1 METNEEVVTGEQAEA
16 TQPAPEVEKARAQ
29 GWVPKEEFRGDPEKW
44 VDAEKFV
51 ERGEKVIPILKERND
66 HLVKEIQGLKSTFG
80 EFVEYSKKAEERA
93 FSRAMKELQE
103 KKEAAVEVADT
114 DTFRA
119 VEKEQLELMKA
130 RQEMPTVKPATDL
143 PPDFQAF
150 VEKNGWYDSDP
161 EMRAYAD
168 NIGTFVKNTK
178 GHLSYPE
185 ILQEVEKE
193 VRQRYPAKFT
203 NTRRESASKVE
214 GVSETGIPRRAGGK
228 SYNDLPAEAKAA
240 CDRFVAKI
248 PGFTKDKYLKEYEW
262 E

>member
-1 METNEEVVTGEQAEA
+1 MEENEQVAEQEQAI
-16 TQPAPEVEKARAQ
+16 PVGEKARVQ

-44 VDAEKFV
+44 VDADKFV
-51 ERGEKVIPILKERND
+51 ERGEKTIPILKERND

-93 FSRAMKELQE
+93 FTRAMKELQD

-119 VEKEQLELMKA
+119 IEKEQLDLMKT
-130 RQEMPTVKPATDL
+130 RQEMPTVKPVSDI
-143 PPDFQAF
+143 PPDFKSF
-150 VEKNGWYDSDP
+150 VEKNDWYNTDP
-161 EMRAYAD
+161 EMKAYAD
-168 NIGTFVKNTK
+168 NMGRFIKETR

-193 VRQRYPAKFT
+193 TKQRFASKFQ
-203 NTRRESASKVE
+203 NTRREQASTVE

-228 SYNDLPAEAKAA
+228 SYSDLPAEAKAA
-240 CDRFVAKI
+240 CEKFEAKI
-248 PGFTKDKYLKEYEW
+248 PGFTKEQYLKDYEW